1 MDCSLPDSSADG
13 ILQNTGVVS
22 LLPSPGD
29 LPDPEIEQGSPA
41 LQADSLSTETPGKPT
56 NLDSIL
62 QSRDITFLTK
72 VHIVKAMTFPIVMY
86 GYESWT

>member
-29 LPDPEIEQGSPA
+29 LPNPGIKQVSYVLRWILYQLSYQGSS
-41 LQADSLSTETPGKPT
+41 Q
-56 NLDSIL
+56 I
-62 QSRDITFLTK
+62 RDMDHK
-72 VHIVKAMTFPIVMY
+72 E
-86 GYESWT
+86 G